1 MNPADA
7 MPIDEAQIHLL
18 FEEAGL
24 MHAQDVAHVPD
35 MRRVDAVIERA
46 MHECVIKDTTSF
58 VFKGFPAVI
67 AGMMSVATGCVG
79 DPETDYKA

>member
-1 MNPADA
+1 

-24 MHAQDVAHVPD
+24 AQVEDIMPEPD
-35 MRRVDAVIERA
+35 MNRVDAVLERA
-46 MHECVIKDTTSF
+46 MHESIIKDTTSF

-67 AGMMSVATGCVG
+67 AGMMSVATGCVS
-79 DPETDYKA
+79 DPETDYKV